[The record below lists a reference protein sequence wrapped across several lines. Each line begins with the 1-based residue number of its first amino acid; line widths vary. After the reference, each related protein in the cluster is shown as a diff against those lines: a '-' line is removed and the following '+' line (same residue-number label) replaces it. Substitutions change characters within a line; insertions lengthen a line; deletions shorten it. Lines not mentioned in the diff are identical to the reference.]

1 MSFQRLRSVV
11 GGVRARLILLCDRLL
26 PMMTKP
32 PYLTVKVSQSYPI
45 YFGENLSQF
54 IEEKVQEKRLAIISN
69 DVVAPLYANELADVL
84 HQHGKAVSIH
94 TVPDGEDSKSSEMF
108 AKLLAE
114 LAQHNLDRK
123 SAVLALGGGVVGD
136 LAGFVAASYMRGIP
150 FYQIPTTLLAM
161 VDSSVG
167 GKTGINL
174 EEGKNLVGA
183 FWQPQ
188 AVFMDMRYLRSLAE
202 QEFRGGAVELFKHG
216 LLADPTIL
224 QDVDNREFNPNG
236 KADFLIDIIKR
247 SVKVKADIVAIDEK
261 EQNIRAY
268 LNLGHTLAHALE
280 AATNHQLTHGEAVAY
295 GLVFDAHLA
304 KQRGYA
310 DEVERCVRF
319 LRWMNP
325 KPLNVESLDAL
336 EPFIKRDKKNEG
348 GKVRFVILEEI
359 GKPMIVDDVT
369 LEEREQAWKFLLAM
383 S

>member
-1 MSFQRLRSVV
+1 MQPSS
-11 GGVRARLILLCDRLL
+11 
-26 PMMTKP
+26 
-32 PYLTVKVSQSYPI
+32 LTVNVSQSYPI
-45 YFGENLSQF
+45 YFGENLATF
-54 IEEKVQEKRLAIISN
+54 IAETVQEKRLAIISN
-69 DVVAPLYANELADVL
+69 DVVAPLYSSKLANVL
-84 HQHGKAVSIH
+84 RQHGKTVSIH
-94 TVPDGEDSKSSEMF
+94 TVPDGEDSKSPEMF

-114 LAQHNLDRK
+114 LAQNNLDRK
-123 SAVLALGGGVVGD
+123 GAVLALGGGVVGD
-136 LAGFVAASYMRGIP
+136 LAGFVAASYMRGIA
-150 FYQIPTTLLAM
+150 FYQLPTNLLSM

-174 EEGKNLVGA
+174 AEGKNLVGA

-188 AVFMDMRYLRSLAE
+188 AVVMDMRYLRSLPE

-216 LLADPTIL
+216 LLADSSIL
-224 QDVDNREFNPNG
+224 QNVDNPEFNPNG
-236 KADFLIDIIKR
+236 QTGFLIDIIKR

-295 GLVFDAHLA
+295 GLVFDARVA

-325 KPLNVESLDAL
+325 KPLNVKSLDVL
-336 EPFIKRDKKNEG
+336 EPFILRDKKNEA
-348 GKVRFVILEEI
+348 GKVKFVILEKI

-369 LEEREQAWKFLLAM
+369 LEEREQAWEFLVAM
-383 S
+383 SNE

>member
-1 MSFQRLRSVV
+1 MNKTSS
-11 GGVRARLILLCDRLL
+11 
-26 PMMTKP
+26 
-32 PYLTVKVSQSYPI
+32 LTVKVSQSYPI

-54 IEEKVQEKRLAIISN
+54 IAETVQEKRLAIISN
-69 DVVAPLYANELADVL
+69 EVVAPLYANQLADVL
-84 HQHGKAVSIH
+84 RNHGKTVSIH
-94 TVPDGEDSKSSEMF
+94 TVPDGEDSKSSELF

-114 LAQHNLDRK
+114 LAQNNLDRK

-136 LAGFVAASYMRGIP
+136 LAGFVAASYMRGIA

-174 EEGKNLVGA
+174 NEGKNLVGA

-188 AVFMDMRYLRSLAE
+188 AVFMDVRYLRSLPK

-224 QDVDNREFNPNG
+224 GDVENPEFNPKG
-236 KADFLIDIIKR
+236 ATDFLIDIIKR
-247 SVKVKADIVAIDEK
+247 SVKVKADIVAIDER

-280 AATNHQLTHGEAVAY
+280 AATHHQLTHGEAVAY
-295 GLVFDAHLA
+295 GLVFDAHVA

-319 LRWMNP
+319 LKWMNP
-325 KPLNVESLDAL
+325 KPLNIESLGVL
-336 EPFIKRDKKNEG
+336 EPYMQRDKKNEG
-348 GKVRFVILEEI
+348 GKVKFVILEKI
-359 GKPMIVDDVT
+359 GKPLIVDDVT
-369 LEEREQAWKFLLAM
+369 LEERAQAWTFLEAM
-383 S
+383 SNELKATS

>member
-1 MSFQRLRSVV
+1 ML
-11 GGVRARLILLCDRLL
+11 
-26 PMMTKP
+26 KP
-32 PYLTVKVSQSYPI
+32 SSLTINVSQSYPI
-45 YFGENLSQF
+45 YFGEDLSF
-54 IEEKVQEKRLAIISN
+54 FLAETIREKRLAIISN
-69 DVVAPLYANELADVL
+69 DVVAPLYANELAATL
-84 HQHGKAVSIH
+84 RQKGSTVSIH
-94 TVPDGEDSKSSEMF
+94 SVPDGEDSKSPETF

-114 LAQHNLDRK
+114 LAQNNLDRK

-136 LAGFVAASYMRGIP
+136 LAGFVAASYMRGIA

-174 EEGKNLVGA
+174 NEGKNLVGA

-188 AVFMDMRYLRSLAE
+188 AVFTDVRYLRSLPE

-224 QDVDNREFNPNG
+224 EDVEKSEFNPKG
-236 KADFLIDIIKR
+236 QTEFLIDLIKR
-247 SVKVKADIVAIDEK
+247 SVKVKADIVDLDEK
-261 EQNIRAY
+261 EQNVRAY

-280 AATNHQLTHGEAVAY
+280 AATNHELTHGEAVAY

-319 LRWMNP
+319 LKWINP
-325 KPLNVESLDAL
+325 KPLMVEGLDVL
-336 EPFIKRDKKNEG
+336 EPFMQRDKKNEG
-348 GKVRFVILEEI
+348 GKVKFVLLEKI
-359 GKPMIVDDVT
+359 GKPLIVDDVT
-369 LEEREQAWKFLLAM
+369 LEEQERAWNFLISLVVVT
-383 S
+383 

>member
-1 MSFQRLRSVV
+1 MNTPSS
-11 GGVRARLILLCDRLL
+11 
-26 PMMTKP
+26 
-32 PYLTVKVSQSYPI
+32 LTIKVSQQYPI

-54 IEEKVQEKRLAIISN
+54 IAETIQEKRLAIISN
-69 DVVAPLYANELADVL
+69 TVVAPLHANGLAATL
-84 HQHGKAVSIH
+84 KEQGKTVSIH
-94 TVPDGEDSKSSEMF
+94 IVPDGEDSKSTEMF

-114 LAQHNLDRK
+114 LAQNNLDRK

-136 LAGFVAASYMRGIP
+136 LAGFVAASYMRGIA

-174 EEGKNLVGA
+174 NEGKNLVGA

-188 AVFMDMRYLRSLAE
+188 AVFMDMRYLRSLPE
-202 QEFRGGAVELFKHG
+202 QEFRQGAVELFKHG
-216 LLADPTIL
+216 LLADSSIL
-224 QDVDNREFNPNG
+224 QDVERGEFNPNG
-236 KADFLIDIIKR
+236 ETEFLIDIIKR

-280 AATNHQLTHGEAVAY
+280 AATNHELTHGEAVAY
-295 GLVFDAHLA
+295 GLVFDTHLA
-304 KQRGYA
+304 KQRGYV

-325 KPLNVESLDAL
+325 KPLTIKSLELL
-336 EPFIKRDKKNEG
+336 EPYMLRDKKNEA
-348 GKVRFVILEEI
+348 GKVKFVILEEI
-359 GKPMIVDDVT
+359 GKPCIVDDVT
-369 LEEREQAWKFLLAM
+369 LEERKRAWEFLVDLAM